1 MQGWLFNNVEG
12 FRVIPLSSPVWYRS
26 NKIKMLIVRYT
37 AVHRTNN
44 AMEGTCNQYQN
55 AACPQQL
62 HWGAVRSK
70 YCSCNY
76 SRSIHFTEAHNVGNA
91 INHVLLVVIRIRNA
105 FPATIVMIS
114 CTMQLPIA
122 IFNWQLEL
130 CNTQFAIQCGRL
142 EINSIRLLIA
152 PGNDTFPECLAKPRR
167 FSVKGFA
174 ESNPSLHNFLREP

>member
-114 CTMQLPIA
+114 CTIANCQLLYLIDNLNYVIHSLQYNVA
-122 IFNWQLEL
+122 DWKL
-130 CNTQFAIQCGRL
+130 IQ
-142 EINSIRLLIA
+142 
-152 PGNDTFPECLAKPRR
+152 
-167 FSVKGFA
+167 SVY
-174 ESNPSLHNFLREP
+174 